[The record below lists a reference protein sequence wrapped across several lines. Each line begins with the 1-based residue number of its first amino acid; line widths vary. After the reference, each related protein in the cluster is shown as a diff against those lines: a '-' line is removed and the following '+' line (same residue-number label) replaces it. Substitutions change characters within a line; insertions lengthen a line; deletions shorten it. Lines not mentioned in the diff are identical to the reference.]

1 MNTSRREFFKVSLL
15 GSAILLV
22 GSSLSAIALANPSTK
37 NLQKFD
43 FLQAS
48 DADFLL
54 ALAPVMLKSNYPGV
68 LAEDAGVRLL
78 MAVDQQIITLGEHSQ
93 KQLRQL
99 FDLMSSTT
107 FRYLVGAPTSD
118 WNVTSAKEI
127 ESFLQGWKNSL
138 FSLKRTGYASLGK
151 LIIMSWYAQSEN
163 YLQAGYPGPPKIYPS
178 QE

>member
-22 GSSLSAIALANPSTK
+22 GSSLSTIALTSAATK
-37 NLQKFD
+37 KLQQFD

-68 LAEDAGVRLL
+68 LAEDAGLRLL
-78 MAVDQQIITLGEHSQ
+78 MAVDQQIITLGAHSQ

-99 FDLMSSTT
+99 FDLMSSAT

-118 WNVTSAKEI
+118 WTVTPAKEI